1 MVFSGYSSIAN
12 LPSFGLFFAVALILV
27 AMYMAI
33 YTYSTAHDEFQQI
46 RNNNPAAA
54 VALGLSLLGFC
65 LPLSS
70 AIVNSTTVV
79 DLAVWGAVALTTQIL
94 AYWVVRIVLPNLSER
109 IASGEIAAA
118 LFLGAASLA
127 AGLMTAATMVF

>member
-1 MVFSGYSSIAN
+1 MGYSSIQN

-27 AMYMAI
+27 AIYIAI

-79 DLAVWGAVALTTQIL
+79 DLAVWGAVALVTQIL
-94 AYWVVRIVLPNLSER
+94 AYWVVRLVLPNLSER

>member
-1 MVFSGYSSIAN
+1 MGYSSIQN

-27 AMYMAI
+27 AIYIAI

-94 AYWVVRIVLPNLSER
+94 AYWVVRLVLPNLSER

-118 LFLGAASLA
+118 LFLGAASVA

>member
-1 MVFSGYSSIAN
+1 MGYSSIQN
-12 LPSFGLFFAVALILV
+12 LPAFGLFFAVALILV
-27 AMYMAI
+27 AIYMAI
-33 YTYSTAHDEFQQI
+33 YTFSTAHDELQQI
-46 RNNNPAAA
+46 RSNNSAAA

-94 AYWVVRIVLPNLSER
+94 AYWLVRIVLPNLSER

>member
-1 MVFSGYSSIAN
+1 MGYSSIQN

-27 AMYMAI
+27 AIYIAI

-79 DLAVWGAVALTTQIL
+79 DLAVWGAVALVTQIL
-94 AYWVVRIVLPNLSER
+94 AYWVVRLVLPNLSER

-118 LFLGAASLA
+118 LFLGAASVA

>member
-1 MVFSGYSSIAN
+1 MYSSIQN
-12 LPSFGLFFAVALILV
+12 LPSFGLFFAAALVLV
-27 AMYMAI
+27 AIYIAI
-33 YTYSTAHDEFQQI
+33 YTYSTAHDEFDQI
-46 RNNNPAAA
+46 RNNNAAAA
-54 VALGLSLLGFC
+54 VSLGLSLLGFC

-79 DLAVWGAVALTTQIL
+79 DLVVWGLVALTTQIL
-94 AYWVVRIVLPNLSER
+94 AYWTVRIVLPNLSAR
-109 IASGEIAAA
+109 IANGEIAAA